1 MKSRLALA
9 LAPAL
14 LLALAACGGDAL
26 RTARADLMAHDTA
39 AADKALEALV
49 QEQPGLEQ
57 AHYLLFVLDR
67 FLLSQ
72 ADPASQDALSRSAVR
87 EYDWITAK
95 EGLARSY
102 GDMEASLQASD
113 RSKALYG
120 EARQAVYGAP

>member
-1 MKSRLALA
+1 MRHLA
-9 LAPAL
+9 LAPALAL

-26 RTARADLMAHDTA
+26 EGVRAQLKGRDYPA
-39 AADKALEALV
+39 AGKALEALV
-49 QEQPGLEQ
+49 QQQPGLER
-57 AHYLLFVLDR
+57 AHYLLFALDR
-67 FLLSQ
+67 FMLSQ
-72 ADPASQDALSRSAVR
+72 ADAASQDALSKGAVR